1 MVRLVD
7 TLGPCV
13 IGHTLKIDSAYPLDD
28 SPYSFVSH
36 KGLKGGLGS
45 VNIYSES
52 YFKCSLWGRK
62 TTAQTSLTG
71 LIHAWGRRQIC
82 FLTPV
87 LSQRHT
93 PDIFTYILAQ
103 YLACICLIL
112 GCRSYNLDGRLFP
125 ASIVKCWTIYKQTI
139 DEKLGQITLS
149 WCKETER

>member
-13 IGHTLKIDSAYPLDD
+13 IAHTLKIDSACPLHD
-28 SPYSFVSH
+28 SPYPCVSH

-125 ASIVKCWTIYKQTI
+125 AWIVKCWTIYKQKI

-149 WCKETER
+149 